1 MQKPMC
7 ETYNILW
14 EADEAGSTSA
24 KVPKRSSPTNK
35 DISALLVTTLVFSF
49 SFIGAQSLGGQ
60 VALPWWVHMQL
71 LELCEGPLNNNCL
84 YKRGGEGESFTKLD
98 SFFLKNWRF
107 GQCLFAQWAFGRS
120 SSTTFNQW
128 NSAKRVFE
136 QIGNKTTDIMLER
149 QGAFYWETT
158 SSFHIHKIPVLLTD
172 GYVC

>member
-24 KVPKRSSPTNK
+24 KVPKRSSPTNQ

-98 SFFLKNWRF
+98 SFFFEKLKVWTVPICPMGF
-107 GQCLFAQWAFGRS
+107 W
-120 SSTTFNQW
+120 
-128 NSAKRVFE
+128 
-136 QIGNKTTDIMLER
+136 
-149 QGAFYWETT
+149 
-158 SSFHIHKIPVLLTD
+158 
-172 GYVC
+172 